1 MQAGDYT
8 LKNLEVVYG
17 KQVPITTGGMV
28 PCGRDWDDPS
38 TPLLDETK
46 PCDFCHLI
54 MLISE
59 IINFLLTLAAAVA
72 VLALVITGFL
82 FITSA
87 GNEERR
93 TSAKQTLK
101 LTIIGF
107 LIIFLS
113 WLMIDFLLTAWG
125 YLDPLGGKWNVIC
138 D

>member
-8 LKNLEVVYG
+8 LKNLEVIYG

-28 PCGRDWDDPS
+28 PCGRADNNPATPWDDTDPCNFCF
-38 TPLLDETK
+38 LL
-46 PCDFCHLI
+46 

-59 IINFLLTLAAAVA
+59 ITNFLITLAAAVA
-72 VLALVITGFL
+72 VLALVVAGFL

-93 TSAKQTLK
+93 TSAKRALK

-107 LIIFLS
+107 VVIFIS
-113 WLMIDFLLTAWG
+113 WLMIDFILTAWG